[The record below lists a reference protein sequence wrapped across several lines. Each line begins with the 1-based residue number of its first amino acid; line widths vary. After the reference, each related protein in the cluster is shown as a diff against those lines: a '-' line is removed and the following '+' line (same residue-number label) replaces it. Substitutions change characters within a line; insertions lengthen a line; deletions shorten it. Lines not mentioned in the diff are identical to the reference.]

1 MSGKGKGAL
10 RIAIEDFLETFG
22 FGKILLGWVNE
33 VGEDHEQS
41 IADFNPDL
49 MNVLKGIPN
58 LPDAWKK
65 LANLQP
71 GDDAQGGLLSMGGF
85 ASQIGQSMAGGLL
98 QPLVNLVNYAMETQV
113 HSGRFD
119 VPTLTNAMQRGFI
132 KQETIDRV
140 GSQLG
145 WDEDSIKLFYKL
157 SIQIMGAGDLITLWR
172 RGEIGETELDQR
184 LAEQAFEPDL
194 IAELKK
200 ITEVIP
206 GVGDLINMSVKEAF
220 NPGVVKKFGYDQ
232 EFPEEVAV
240 WSAKQGMSR
249 EWAEK
254 FWYAHWLTPSIG
266 QGFEMLHRL
275 RPGIGDNTFVEADM
289 RELLKILD
297 VPVYWRDKLIDISYN
312 PLTRVDV
319 RRMHDLGNLDEQGVK
334 NAYLD
339 SGYNEKNAQLMTEFT
354 LDYNKE
360 PIKLLSKEVVLRA
373 FKKGMFTEKEAT
385 DILVTAGWT
394 LDQATFYLNMAL
406 FDMLEKETDL
416 QTDLIHDQYLAGEI
430 DKPQVH
436 RDLNTLNLPN
446 TQTERLLKEWELEKI
461 KKIRLPTEGELEA
474 WYKLDYIDDI
484 NYRSGLV
491 DKNYK
496 PETIDLYIRQA
507 DQDIAEKLQKLELDL
522 MDAKEKLQLDL
533 MASDYRKDQLNLSVL
548 IAQEKSNIAELKVIA
563 HDIEDP
569 EILDQLKARIDL
581 IKLIIT
587 QYQVQKAEL
596 KLSEEIETQE
606 EA

>member
-1 MSGKGKGAL
+1 MAGKGKGVL
-10 RIAIEDFLETFG
+10 RIAIEDFLDTF
-22 FGKILLGWVNE
+22 KLGEIINNWFTE
-33 VGEDHEQS
+33 WGEKQEEEINSHNS
-41 IADFNPDL
+41 DL
-49 MNVLKGIPN
+49 MDMIKDIPDM
-58 LPDAWKK
+58 PEAVKK
-65 LANLQP
+65 LAEYKP
-71 GDDAQGGLLSMGGF
+71 GDKSQGGILSATGF
-85 ASQIGQSMAGGLL
+85 ASQVGQSMAGGIM
-98 QPLVNLVNYAMETQV
+98 QPVINILNYAMDKVIGSARPDIGTALEAE
-113 HSGRFD
+113 R
-119 VPTLTNAMQRGFI
+119 RGFL
-132 KQETIDRV
+132 ETKYVDRV
-140 GSQLG
+140 LSEIG
-145 WDEDSIKLFYKL
+145 WDKESRKILRQL
-157 SIQIMGAGDLITLWR
+157 SAQLMGAGDNITLWR
-172 RGEIGETELDQR
+172 RGEITENELDKRLTVQAYDDKTITELKR
-184 LAEQAFEPDL
+184 
-194 IAELKK
+194 

-240 WSAKQGMSR
+240 WSEKQGMSR
-249 EWAEK
+249 EWAER

-275 RPGIGDNTFVEADM
+275 RSDVSDNPFVEADM

-297 VPVYWRDKLIDISYN
+297 VPIYWRDKLIDISYN

-319 RRMHDLGNLDEQGVK
+319 RRMHDLGNLDETGVK

-373 FKKGMFTEKEAT
+373 FKKGMFTEAEAT
-385 DILVTAGWT
+385 EVLIEAGWT
-394 LDQATFYLNMAL
+394 DDQAGFYINIAL

-416 QTDLIHDQYLAGEI
+416 QTDLIHDLYISGEI
-430 DKPQVH
+430 DKNQVH

-474 WYKLDYIDDI
+474 WYKLDYIEAGK
-484 NYRSGLV
+484 YRSGLV

-507 DQDIAEKLQKLELDL
+507 DQDIADKLAKQELDL
-522 MDAKEKLQLDL
+522 LDAVQKLQLDL
-533 MASDYRKDQLNLSVL
+533 LSSDYRIARADIDLR

-563 HDIEDP
+563 HDIEDK
-569 EILDQLKARIDL
+569 EVLEKLKTRIDM
-581 IKLIIT
+581 IKLIIS

-596 KLSEEIETQE
+596 ELSEEFETQE
-606 EA
+606 EI